1 MTGVDDEGRRFDGDS
16 DSAQV
21 LPSRRW
27 AQVVTGSAVAV
38 VAAIV
43 FTALFWGLHDW
54 LVDRGRLGL
63 PILLAVR
70 VACFAAF
77 GWGCWRA
84 YQGFRASASRMAR
97 TTSESGTST
106 QS

>member
-1 MTGVDDEGRRFDGDS
+1 MTGVDGEGRRLGGDR

-27 AQVVTGSAVAV
+27 ARLVTGLAVAV
-38 VAAIV
+38 VAAVV

-63 PILLAVR
+63 PILLTVR
-70 VACFAAF
+70 FACFAAF
-77 GWGCWRA
+77 GWGCWQA
-84 YQGFRASASRMAR
+84 YQGSRR
-97 TTSESGTST
+97 P
-106 QS
+106 

>member
-1 MTGVDDEGRRFDGDS
+1 MTGVDDDERRLDGYR

-21 LPSRRW
+21 VPTRRW
-27 AQVVTGSAVAV
+27 AQVVTGLAVAV
-38 VAAIV
+38 VASIV

-63 PILLAVR
+63 PILLAAR
-70 VACFAAF
+70 VACFATF

-84 YQGFRASASRMAR
+84 YQGFRRP
-97 TTSESGTST
+97 
-106 QS
+106 